1 MSKQQYDAPKNLKK
15 TSRRLLKLLMQ
26 QKSRFSLII
35 ISAFLFSITMAIAP
49 LFLGWGLDNVI
60 ALMSQKIGKSMI

>member
-15 TSRRLLKLLMQ
+15 TSRRLLKL
-26 QKSRFSLII
+26 RFSLII
-35 ISAFLFSITMAIAP
+35 ILAFLFSITMAIAP